1 MVAAGHTSPA
11 VQTAD
16 QRIMMILCL
25 SLAAGAFASPFLIS
39 LSILL
44 LFLSAHIQL
53 YRTGHGTW
61 SLRLRP
67 ELGKKYIAFLR
78 NPVFSI
84 LILVFLSTFASAL
97 ISDIQGHTWG
107 KVQLRLPYL
116 LLPPVFFLMP
126 RMEDRYWRGFV
137 YGLTVI
143 ATACALGVLLN
154 YMLDYERITASIG
167 RGKSIPAPSNHIR
180 FSLLTAI
187 SVLFGFGALLT
198 GIFSLRARS
207 GRLIAVCLVF
217 LFVFLHVYSVRSGL
231 LALYL
236 GLLTLS
242 IVMTVT
248 RRQYRWTLATL
259 ASLILLPM
267 IAYWTIPS
275 FRTKIS
281 YMMHDLGTYTQ
292 DDVGFYS
299 DGDRIRSILMGWEVF
314 KKNPW
319 WGSDVGD
326 LGYDIALEYRQNF
339 DTDIPVKIPH
349 NQFVFIL
356 ASMGLFGAIFIF
368 PALIYPYFARGNWK
382 DMYIA
387 VHGMVFLTSCIVEP
401 TIEGTSGITFHLLF
415 LGLLLNRRKTRS

>member
-1 MVAAGHTSPA
+1 
-11 VQTAD
+11 
-16 QRIMMILCL
+16 MMILCL

-53 YRTGHGTW
+53 SRTKYGNW
-61 SLRLRP
+61 SLSIRP

-78 NPVFSI
+78 KPVFSI
-84 LILVFLSTFASAL
+84 LVLVFLSTLASAL

-116 LLPPVFFLMP
+116 LLPSVFFLMP
-126 RMEDRYWRGFV
+126 RMEDRYWRYFL
-137 YGLTVI
+137 YGLIVI
-143 ATACALGVLLN
+143 ATVCALGVLVN
-154 YMLDYERITASIG
+154 YLLDYESITASIG

-187 SVLFGFGALLT
+187 SLLFGLGALLT
-198 GIFSLRARS
+198 GVFSLRTRS
-207 GRLIAVCLVF
+207 GRLVAACLVF
-217 LFVFLHVYSVRSGL
+217 LFIFLHVYSVRSGL

-242 IVMTVT
+242 VTMTVS
-248 RRQYRWTLATL
+248 RGQYRWTLATL
-259 ASLILLPM
+259 AALILLPM
-267 IAYWTIPS
+267 IAYWTVPP

-281 YMMHDLGTYTQ
+281 YMMHDLKTYTQ
-292 DDVGFYS
+292 NDVGFYS

-314 KKNPW
+314 KKNIW
-319 WGSDVGD
+319 WGSDIGD
-326 LGYDIALEYRQNF
+326 LSQDIALEYRQNF
-339 DTDIPVKIPH
+339 DADIPVKIPH

-356 ASMGLFGAIFIF
+356 ASMGLFGALFIF
-368 PALIYPYFARGNWK
+368 PALIYPYFAGGNWK

-387 VHGMVFLTSCIVEP
+387 VHGMVFLSSCMVEP

-415 LGLLLNRRKTRS
+415 LCLLLNRRKPHS